1 MGNIFQGYPKI
12 NSCTFFIHSYTN
24 LNFNKNVEISWNR
37 TKGRPKKTKK
47 ALKVQ
52 MKTISQ
58 IHHGLQNQ
66 IQKVMS
72 NDTLNDAD
80 NLENFENTC
89 INTAIVTIS
98 ATIASSS

>member
-1 MGNIFQGYPKI
+1 
-12 NSCTFFIHSYTN
+12 
-24 LNFNKNVEISWNR
+24 
-37 TKGRPKKTKK
+37 
-47 ALKVQ
+47 